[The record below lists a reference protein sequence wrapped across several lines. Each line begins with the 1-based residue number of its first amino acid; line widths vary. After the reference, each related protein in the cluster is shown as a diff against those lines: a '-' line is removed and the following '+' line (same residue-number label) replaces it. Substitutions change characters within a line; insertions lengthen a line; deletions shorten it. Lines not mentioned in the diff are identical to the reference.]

1 MGVKFKKEGDWADG
15 VDFSTAFDPTIPS
28 GPNSIAIPA
37 GQTLDQFLGNPGPP
51 SMDTPGGG
59 MNAYNPFPANT
70 GYATD
75 SGVAAYDMYAQQDAE
90 NQMGGFSPVVQNTV
104 ANVFDNRANNNAR
117 GGYTPVGEDI
127 EGQYGF
133 EDLAAQPTAD
143 QILND
148 PNRTNEQ
155 KVDELYDLY
164 PGQAP
169 GLILGRAN
177 EAEMTAQGVS
187 DSYRDFPVD
196 VLTTILQTMGN
207 QGNQDAIDILAR
219 SKPIPP
225 SNPPGNQNGN
235 QTGNQN
241 PGNDDPS
248 TNPNVIIGGNGTNDG
263 QTPIDDTPK
272 PDENGQCPVGF
283 QNVDGQCVAIIP
295 PGDVDVGDDDPPQ
308 ETFVCGA
315 GTLREGETVTSLD
328 LCNIPK
334 GDDPPALVCP
344 VGTLREGE
352 TVTSLDMCNK
362 PKGDPPPENT
372 CEIVGGVQYVRDANG
387 VCVPPGGDPGGGP
400 YEPDDDPPGT
410 NTTVVPKVTPEIPAA
425 GNNMGFGDFQST
437 FERNTEADQ
446 ELRRRS
452 MNLLGSGPQESLMQR
467 YNQGLTPFSGQRFT
481 GLNQDQINANEML
494 RGNVSA
500 IPGQNIFNQ
509 ATAAAQGLA
518 PIQANTITGPLIDP
532 EAIQTGGRQRI
543 QDIVAQQFAGTNLAP
558 YTNPYDQQVVDAAL
572 NDIERQRQMALQ
584 QNASQATLAGAYG
597 GDRAALIDAETNRA
611 ALDTAART
619 AASLRQQGFND
630 AAARVESDANRAM
643 SAAQSNQAAD
653 QQTVRDA
660 LSVASDNLQAN
671 MSQQRAA
678 DTDTQL
684 NQIRQSQAL
693 LDAFG
698 QGSDIYRQYLGDF
711 VGLGDRLDARDQR
724 ELDFDFGQYLL
735 GQEFDQDQITN
746 LLNLIQ
752 RAPQNT
758 KITDSVDAG
767 VTGDLA
773 ALSNIYNIGSGIY
786 DFASGIGG
794 ATPTPTSGGGLV
806 GNLENLGIDTSDMSL
821 GDVLLAGLGQRG
833 Y

>member
-28 GPNSIAIPA
+28 QGFDIN
-37 GQTLDQFLGNPGPP
+37 LPP
-51 SMDTPGGG
+51 PVGTSGDMA
-59 MNAYNPFPANT
+59 AYNPFPANT

-104 ANVFDNRANNNAR
+104 ANVFDNRGNNNAR

-164 PGQAP
+164 PDQAP

-207 QGNQDAIDILAR
+207 QGNQDALDILAR
-219 SKPIPP
+219 SAPLPQG
-225 SNPPGNQNGN
+225 NNQAGNQNGN
-235 QTGNQN
+235 QTGNRN

-248 TNPNVIIGGNGTNDG
+248 TPPNVIIGGNGTNDG

-283 QNVDGQCVAIIP
+283 NNVNGQCVAVVP
-295 PGDVDVGDDDPPQ
+295 PGNVNVGDDDPPE

-334 GDDPPALVCP
+334 GDPLGNGDPP
-344 VGTLREGE
+344 GG
-352 TVTSLDMCNK
+352 D
-362 PKGDPPPENT
+362 DPPPENT

-400 YEPDDDPPGT
+400 YEPPNDPPGT
-410 NTTVVPKVTPEIPAA
+410 NTTVVPDVTPEVTPEIQAT
-425 GNNMGFGDFQST
+425 GGNMGFGDFQST

-481 GLNQDQINANEML
+481 GLNQDQINANQML

-500 IPGQNIFNQ
+500 IPGQNIFDQ
-509 ATAAAQGLA
+509 ATGAAQGLA
-518 PIQANTITGPLIDP
+518 PITANTITGPLIDP
-532 EAIQTGGRQRI
+532 EAIQSGGRQRI

-572 NDIERQRQMALQ
+572 SDIERQRQMALQ

-643 SAAQSNQAAD
+643 SASESNQAAD

-767 VTGDLA
+767 VTGDLG
-773 ALSNIYNIGSGIY
+773 ALSTIQAI
-786 DFASGIGG
+786 IGG
-794 ATPTPTSGGGLV
+794 L
-806 GNLENLGIDTSDMSL
+806 SDITTTQGVDAIL
-821 GDVLLAGLGQRG
+821 DRIRG
-833 Y
+833 